1 MDGSLVL
8 PVCSVSPQGGGQC
21 VYALADG
28 GTLPN
33 LGTDERGEYQNYTY
47 TATPAAGATFLRFDV
62 TVAGYVRNNPQSQA
76 EPFSVTT
83 QYAGVAV
90 GNTWQ
95 YQPDIT
101 NWRGGGSG
109 GVWYNSG
116 YAFWSGLKSD
126 TSALVSEVTSINVV
140 AVFDMPHVP
149 THLLVNSSTAETP
162 AALVYD
168 PTTNRLVADY

>member
-1 MDGSLVL
+1 MDGTLVL

-33 LGTDERGEYQNYTY
+33 LGTAERGEYQNYTY

-62 TVAGYVRNNPQSQA
+62 TVAGYSRYNPQSQA

-90 GNTWQ
+90 GNSWQ
-95 YQPDIT
+95 YQPNIA
-101 NWRGGGSG
+101 NWRSE
-109 GVWYNSG
+109 WFKTG
-116 YAFWSGLKSD
+116 YAFWDGRTSD
-126 TSALVSEVTSINVV
+126 TSALIGEVTSINVV
-140 AVFDMPHVP
+140 AVFDVPHVP
-149 THLLVNSSTAETP
+149 THLLVNSSTLESP
-162 AALVYD
+162 AKLVYD
-168 PTTNRLVADY
+168 PATNLLVADF